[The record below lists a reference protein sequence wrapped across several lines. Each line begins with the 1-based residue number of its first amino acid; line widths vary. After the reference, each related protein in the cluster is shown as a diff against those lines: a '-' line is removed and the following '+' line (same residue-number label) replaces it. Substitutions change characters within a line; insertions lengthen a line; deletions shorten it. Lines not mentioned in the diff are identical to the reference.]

1 MPGFFA
7 NLRNAIAMRAPYT
20 SSTGHRNA
28 QRTNAVTQIAGQ
40 GLESLSSVAT
50 IPTKFAQFLISG
62 YALFRHDT
70 HVSEKVIHT
79 IQLLLAGAHTGLAIA
94 LLFQEGD
101 CDELT
106 SNVCKAVSL
115 CELLYQGTLIVGW
128 APSELS
134 KDPPAEPAPAPA
146 AV

>member
-1 MPGFFA
+1 MPGFFETCK
-7 NLRNAIAMRAPYT
+7 NAIAMRAPYT
-20 SSTGHRNA
+20 STAGHRNA
-28 QRTNAVTQIAGQ
+28 QRSNAVTQIVGQ
-40 GLESLSSVAT
+40 GLESFSPAAI
-50 IPTKFAQFLISG
+50 IPSKFAQSLISF

-70 HVSEKVIHT
+70 HVSEKLVHT

-101 CDELT
+101 CNDLT
-106 SNVCKAVSL
+106 SNICKAVSL

-134 KDPPAEPAPAPA
+134 KDPPPDPAPAP
-146 AV
+146 V

>member
-1 MPGFFA
+1 MPGFFD
-7 NLRNAIAMRAPYT
+7 NLRNWVAMRAPYT
-20 SSTGHRNA
+20 STAGHRNA

-40 GLESLSSVAT
+40 GLESLNSTAV
-50 IPTKFAQFLISG
+50 IPTKFAQFLTSG

-70 HVSEKVIHT
+70 HVSEKLIHT

-106 SNVCKAVSL
+106 SNVCKAVTL
-115 CELLYQGTLIVGW
+115 CEFLYQGTLIVGW
-128 APSELS
+128 VPSELS
-134 KDPPAEPAPAPA
+134 KDPPPAPAP
-146 AV
+146 V